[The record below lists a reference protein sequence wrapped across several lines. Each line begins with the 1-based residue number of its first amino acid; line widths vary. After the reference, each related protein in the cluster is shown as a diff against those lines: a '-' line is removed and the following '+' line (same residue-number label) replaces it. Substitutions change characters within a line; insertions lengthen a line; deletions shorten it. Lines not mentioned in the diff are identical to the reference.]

1 MKKAFTLIELLIVV
15 AIIAILAAIA
25 VPNFLEAQVR
35 SKVSRVK
42 SDQRSFATALESY
55 YIDNNT
61 YPPYWA
67 TGAASASANT
77 VGVSVATGVSENV
90 NSVRAATAD
99 QSNAKLIPTF
109 AFNVNGIR
117 GGLTTPVSFLT
128 SYSSDVFG
136 DIKTNTFG
144 YVAVGSQWVMV
155 SPGPAPAIANKVVMF
170 PNGGSTSDITAL
182 FGTNGGATLPN
193 STLLVGKSSGT
204 GNPAF
209 TYDPTNG
216 TSSNGDVWKL
226 KG

>member
-61 YPPYWA
+61 YPVWWGSGYA
-67 TGAASASANT
+67 ANT
-77 VGVSVATGVSENV
+77 TLGVPALTGISENV
-90 NSVRAATAD
+90 HSIIQTDATKKANSKKT
-99 QSNAKLIPTF
+99 PTF
-109 AFNVNGIR
+109 AFATANNGVK

-128 SYSSDVFG
+128 SYAKDVFAEE
-136 DIKTNTFG
+136 KENTFG
-144 YVAVGSQWVMV
+144 YVVAANQWILT
-155 SPGPAPAIANKVVMF
+155 SPGPSATN
-170 PNGGSTSDITAL
+170 NTTAL
-182 FGTNGGATLPN
+182 FPNSGTSADLNALFLGTNNQTVTLP
-193 STLLVGKSSGT
+193 SPTLITRGQ
-204 GNPAF
+204 GNRAY

-216 TSSNGDVWKL
+216 TSSAGDVWKT

>member
-61 YPPYWA
+61 YPPFWSQTSGVAANA
-67 TGAASASANT
+67 TLGISAH
-77 VGVSVATGVSENV
+77 
-90 NSVRAATAD
+90 NSND
-99 QSNAKLIPTF
+99 
-109 AFNVNGIR
+109 NVNGIR
-117 GGLTTPVSFLT
+117 ASTGDQPNARKTPTFGFNANGVRGALTTPVSFMT
-128 SYSSDVFG
+128 SYASDVFAEV
-136 DIKTNTFG
+136 KTNTFG
-144 YVAVGSQWVMV
+144 YVYAVNQWILT
-155 SPGPAPAIANKVVMF
+155 SPGPSATDNVP
-170 PNGGSTSDITAL
+170 AL
-182 FGTNGGATLPN
+182 FPGGGNTADLTRIFLNGTQAVTLPSN
-193 STLLVGKSSGT
+193 TLISGYQGT
-204 GNPAF
+204 RAY

-216 TSSNGDVWKL
+216 TSSTGDVWKL